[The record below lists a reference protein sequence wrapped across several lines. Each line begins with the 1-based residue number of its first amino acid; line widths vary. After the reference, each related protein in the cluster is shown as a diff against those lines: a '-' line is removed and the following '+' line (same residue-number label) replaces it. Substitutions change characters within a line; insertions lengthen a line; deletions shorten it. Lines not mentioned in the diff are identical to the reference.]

1 MQTAGSA
8 GASCFRQGADGRE
21 YGRELFFWRVVL
33 DMSFPAG
40 GSPSGFSV
48 RSFPAEPVAKPGT
61 KRKWPGWAVFFGKLS
76 KPGGRP
82 MNGPRLLTRF
92 QKARRP
98 GRGAGV
104 WARRF
109 RRLWGAARRSRRF
122 SKNHVTQRAG
132 RQKPAAWKARATPGR
147 SSGGFPKSRASRAPE
162 RGRGLLLVG
171 VFGGPHPVG
180 LFGGVTFGGVASCGA
195 FGWAR
200 PQFRFGPAHV
210 AVPPRRHKSIPKH
223 ACQCNP
229 CRALHIWAGGFR
241 TKFVGPVV
249 LFKKTTQN
257 MMKL

>member
-1 MQTAGSA
+1 
-8 GASCFRQGADGRE
+8 
-21 YGRELFFWRVVL
+21 
-33 DMSFPAG
+33 MSFPAG

-48 RSFPAEPVAKPGT
+48 RSLPAEPVAKPGT

-132 RQKPAAWKARATPGR
+132 QQKTAAWKVIAAPGCG
-147 SSGGFPKSRASRAPE
+147 SGGFPK
-162 RGRGLLLVG
+162 
-171 VFGGPHPVG
+171 
-180 LFGGVTFGGVASCGA
+180 
-195 FGWAR
+195 
-200 PQFRFGPAHV
+200 
-210 AVPPRRHKSIPKH
+210 
-223 ACQCNP
+223 
-229 CRALHIWAGGFR
+229 CRAILGSGVRLRRVSKKPRITGTKNAAAACFWWAFLARLIRRGSLGESLLA
-241 TKFVGPVV
+241 G
-249 LFKKTTQN
+249 
-257 MMKL
+257 

>member
-1 MQTAGSA
+1 
-8 GASCFRQGADGRE
+8 
-21 YGRELFFWRVVL
+21 
-33 DMSFPAG
+33 MSFPAG

-48 RSFPAEPVAKPGT
+48 RSLPAEPVAKPGT

-132 RQKPAAWKARATPGR
+132 RQKPAAWKARAAPGR
-147 SSGGFPKSRASRAPE
+147 SSGGFPK
-162 RGRGLLLVG
+162 
-171 VFGGPHPVG
+171 
-180 LFGGVTFGGVASCGA
+180 
-195 FGWAR
+195 
-200 PQFRFGPAHV
+200 
-210 AVPPRRHKSIPKH
+210 
-223 ACQCNP
+223 
-229 CRALHIWAGGFR
+229 CRAILGSGVRLRRVSKNRATWATGGR
-241 TKFVGPVV
+241 PRWVSKKPRITGTKNAAAACFWWAFLAG
-249 LFKKTTQN
+249 LIRWGS
-257 MMKL
+257 LGESLLAG

>member
-1 MQTAGSA
+1 
-8 GASCFRQGADGRE
+8 
-21 YGRELFFWRVVL
+21 
-33 DMSFPAG
+33 MSFPAG

-48 RSFPAEPVAKPGT
+48 RSLPAEPVAKPGT

-109 RRLWGAARRSRRF
+109 CRLWGAARRSRRF

-147 SSGGFPKSRASRAPE
+147 SSGGFPKSRALRAP
-162 RGRGLLLVG
+162 RTRPRLA
-171 VFGGPHPVG
+171 FGGR
-180 LFGGVTFGGVASCGA
+180 FWRASSGGALWGSHFWRGSIVWCFRLGEAAIPFRSCACGGPPAGTNQSPNTLANAIRAGRATSGRAA
-195 FGWAR
+195 FGQNLSVLSSSSKK
-200 PQFRFGPAHV
+200 P
-210 AVPPRRHKSIPKH
+210 HKI
-223 ACQCNP
+223 
-229 CRALHIWAGGFR
+229 
-241 TKFVGPVV
+241 
-249 LFKKTTQN
+249 
-257 MMKL
+257 